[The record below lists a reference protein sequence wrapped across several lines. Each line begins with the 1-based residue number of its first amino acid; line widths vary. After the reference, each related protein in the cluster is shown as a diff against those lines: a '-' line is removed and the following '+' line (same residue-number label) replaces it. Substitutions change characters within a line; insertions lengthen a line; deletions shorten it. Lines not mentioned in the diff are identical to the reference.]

1 MRHQQRILAFQST
14 ESEDRSAVVS
24 QLVVF
29 IVHRAVDVSLV
40 TQELYGIPDLRGMG
54 FNFVNIMC
62 GSDFDGISV
71 VNIFI

>member
-40 TQELYGIPDLRGMG
+40 TQELYGIPDLRGMR

-62 GSDFDGISV
+62 
-71 VNIFI
+71 